1 MAARHLETIMR
12 IIRVGI
18 LGAAKIAPK
27 AVIVPA
33 RDNPEFEIV
42 AVAARDKDRA
52 KAFAAENGIPFVADS
67 YPALVARADV
77 DLVYV
82 ALPPAAHKS
91 WSIEAVKSGKAVL
104 CEKPF
109 AMTTAEAR
117 GMVGAAADAKQPLIE
132 AFHYRYHQVLK
143 RAFAIAASGE
153 LGRLVEAE
161 TLFDAPI
168 PYRPTE
174 LRWIVT
180 QGGGGALMDLGCYCV
195 HALRTLAGCEPKV
208 ANARCTIERGVD
220 STAQAELSFAN
231 GIEAKLSC
239 SMNVAKFSATL
250 RLKGEKGSLAISN
263 FLAPQNGCRF
273 TVEVGGKTRVKPT
286 DGPTTYAAQLA
297 HVGDVLLRGA
307 APLTGGADSVAN
319 MECIE
324 AIYAAAGFE
333 RAIES

>member
-1 MAARHLETIMR
+1 MTAQHLETAMR
-12 IIRVGI
+12 TLRVGI

-52 KAFAAENGIPFVADS
+52 EAFAAENGIPFVAEDYS
-67 YPALVARADV
+67 ALIARDDV

-82 ALPPAAHKS
+82 ALPPAGHEL

-109 AMTTAEAR
+109 AMTADEAR
-117 GMVGAAADAKQPLIE
+117 RMVSAAADAGRPLIE
-132 AFHYRYHQVLK
+132 AFHYRYHKVMR
-143 RAFAIAASGE
+143 RAVEIVVSGE
-153 LGRLVEAE
+153 LGQLSHADIV
-161 TLFDAPI
+161 FDVPI
-168 PYRPTE
+168 PYRPGE

-195 HALRTLAGCEPKV
+195 HAARTLAQCEPTV
-208 ANARCTIERGVD
+208 ARAHCTIVRGVD
-220 STAQAELSFAN
+220 ETTVAGLEFPN
-231 GIEAKLSC
+231 GLRASIRT
-239 SMNVAKFSATL
+239 SMKADGYNATL
-250 RLKGEKGSLAISN
+250 HLKSEKGSLDIVN
-263 FLAPQNGCRF
+263 FLAPQNGCTF
-273 TVEVGGKTRVKPT
+273 TVEVGGKTRVEPT

-307 APLTGGADSVAN
+307 KPLTAGDDAINN
-319 MECIE
+319 MACID
-324 AIYAAAGFE
+324 AIYAAARFK
-333 RAIES
+333 RAIEG